1 MQQKQKPPVKKILF
15 LFTIIFISVSGFS
28 QSSNTRY
35 WVAFKDKN
43 GSSYTVGN
51 PAQFL
56 SARAISRRILHG
68 YPVTTEDLPVNASY
82 IAQVKA
88 TGAILIS
95 RSRWFNG
102 IVVRITNPSQVTAIN
117 ALSFV
122 QSSKSVA
129 IIKPLRT
136 TVNITD
142 QNSVSQKNSS
152 SQSANRFNYGNSYG
166 QIHQLNGE
174 CLHDKFYDGTGMQI
188 AEIDDGFNNANT
200 ISVFD
205 SLWINNRVI
214 SKLNFFSGDTSD
226 LFSIGGHGTSVLSC
240 MAAFKSGSMIGTAPY
255 AKYYLLRSE
264 VDSSEQIMEEYSWVS
279 AVEYADSAGADVATS
294 SLGYTAFN
302 DGTQDHTWA
311 DLNGRNSVASLSA
324 TMASRRG
331 MIVCIAAG
339 NEGSNAWQKISV
351 PSDADSIITVGAVD
365 NAGQRAGF
373 SSVGYSADGRIKP
386 DVMAWGQSSTVVSS
400 NSGNVIT
407 SSGTSFATPILA
419 GMVACLW
426 QGNPTKKNMEVIA
439 AIKQSASQFSTPDSL
454 MGYGIPDFCAADQ
467 ILKGTFGV
475 QVYVPPTFNENQSAV
490 IISGNSNLNLTIE
503 LFDVTGR
510 LLANMPAKILKDNGF
525 KQSIE
530 IPNATNLPTGMY
542 LVKITSDDGRRWVTK
557 LIK

>member
-1 MQQKQKPPVKKILF
+1 MRKIILLF
-15 LFTIIFISVSGFS
+15 SLLIISTILSS

-35 WVAFKDKN
+35 WVAFKDKI
-43 GSSYTVGN
+43 GSPYTVGN
-51 PAQFL
+51 PSQFL
-56 SARAISRRILHG
+56 SARAIARRTLHS
-68 YPVTTEDLPVNASY
+68 YPVTTEDLPVNPSY

-88 TGAILIS
+88 TGAVLIS
-95 RSRWFNG
+95 TTRWYNG

-117 ALSFV
+117 ALACV

-129 IIKPLRT
+129 RIKPLPT
-136 TVNITD
+136 TVNNGLNT
-142 QNSVSQKNSS
+142 SVSEKGFAPQNI
-152 SQSANRFNYGNSYG
+152 NRFNYGTAYG

-174 CLHDKFYDGTGMQI
+174 CLHNQYYDGKGMQI

-205 SLWINNRVI
+205 SLWMQNRVI
-214 SKLNFFSGDTSD
+214 GKHNFFSGDTTD

-240 MAAFKSGSMIGTAPY
+240 MSAFTPGSMIGTAPY

-279 AVEYADSAGADVATS
+279 AIEYADSAGADVATS

-302 DGTQDHTWA
+302 DATQSHTWA

-324 TMASRRG
+324 TMAARRG
-331 MIVCIAAG
+331 LIVCVAAG
-339 NEGSNAWQKISV
+339 NEGSNAWQKISI
-351 PSDADSIITVGAVD
+351 PSDADSILTVGAV
-365 NAGQRAGF
+365 NSGGAYASF
-373 SSVGYSADGRIKP
+373 SSVGYSADGRVKP
-386 DVMAWGQSSTVVSS
+386 DVMAWGQNSTVVSS

-426 QGNPTKKNMEVIA
+426 QGNPTKTNMQVIT
-439 AIKQSASQFSTPDSL
+439 AIKQSATQYLAPDSL
-454 MGYGIPDFCAADQ
+454 MGYGIPDFCLADN
-467 ILKGTFGV
+467 ILKGNVGT
-475 QVYVPPTFNENQSAV
+475 QVYVSPTFGADQSSV
-490 IISGNSNLNLTIE
+490 IITGSNSLNLTIE
-503 LFDVTGR
+503 MYDVSGR
-510 LLANMPAKILKDNGF
+510 LLASIPAKVLKDNGY
-525 KQSIE
+525 KQAIE
-530 IPNATNLPTGMY
+530 IPNSANLPTGMY